1 MGWMQG
7 ARARQGFG
15 LASVGNAADG
25 PLFLQPFGKACH
37 DGPLGVALLARAS
50 ARAASRALI
59 GPPWQAFATP
69 ELV

>member
-25 PLFLQPFGKACH
+25 PLFRQPFGKACLR
-37 DGPLGVALLARAS
+37 DPGNSVNRP
-50 ARAASRALI
+50 
-59 GPPWQAFATP
+59 
-69 ELV
+69 